1 MLDLK
6 HIRENPELIKKA
18 VLDKHEN
25 CDIDAIL
32 ELDIKRR
39 EIIAEKEALEAQKNR
54 VSKEIAVAK
63 KQKLDASDLIS
74 DMRQTGE
81 KIAGLSEKFRDVES
95 KLNDLLL
102 TVPNVPHPDVP
113 VGQDESANKIIGYVG
128 DKKEFD
134 FKPRPHWEVGDIIGG
149 LDIPRGVKI
158 SGSGFYSL
166 TGPGALLE
174 RALINFMLDLHTGE
188 HGYTEVMIPYLAG
201 TEAMTGSGQ
210 LPKLKEDMYHLAED
224 DLYLI
229 PTAEV
234 PVTNLYM
241 GEILKADD
249 LPKYYCAFSPCF
261 RREAGSY
268 GKEVRG
274 ITRVHQFHKVE
285 MVKIVE
291 PDTSYDELEKLLVN
305 AKTVLDKL
313 NLPYRINL
321 LCSGDLS
328 FAAAKC
334 YDLEVFA
341 PGMDTWL
348 EVSSCSN
355 FESFQ
360 ARRMNLR
367 YRPEKGAKPE
377 FVHTLNGSGLALP
390 RTVIAIL
397 ENCQHADGSVAVP
410 EVLVPYM
417 RGLERIEPI

>member
-1 MLDLK
+1 MLYIK
-6 HIRENPELIKKA
+6 YIRENPELFKKA
-18 VLDKHEN
+18 VLDKQEN
-25 CDIDAIL
+25 CDIGVIL
-32 ELDIKRR
+32 ELDVKRR
-39 EIIAEKEALEAQKNR
+39 EIIADKEALEAQKNR
-54 VSKEIAVAK
+54 VSKEIAAAK
-63 KQKLDASDLIS
+63 KEKLDASKLIS

-81 KIAGLSEKFRDVES
+81 KIAGLSEKLRDVES

-102 TVPNVPHPDVP
+102 TVPNMPYPDVP
-113 VGQDESANKIIGYVG
+113 VGEDESANKIIGYIG
-128 DKKEFD
+128 DKREFD
-134 FKPRPHWEVGDIIGG
+134 FKPRPHWQVGEIIGG

-166 TGPGALLE
+166 IGPGALLE

-210 LPKLKEDMYHLAED
+210 LPKYEEDMYRLPADE
-224 DLYLI
+224 LYLI

-234 PVTNLYM
+234 PVTNLHL
-241 GEILKADD
+241 GEILKAEG
-249 LPKYYCAFSPCF
+249 LPINYCAFSPCF

-291 PDTSYDELEKLLVN
+291 PDTSYDELENLLAN
-305 AKTVLDKL
+305 ARAVLDKL
-313 NLPYRINL
+313 DLPYRINL
-321 LCSGDLS
+321 LCAGDLS

-341 PGMDTWL
+341 PGMDAWL

-367 YRPEKGAKPE
+367 YRPEKGAKLE

-397 ENCQHADGSVAVP
+397 ENYQQADGSVAVP
-410 EVLVPYM
+410 EVLAPYM